1 MDAGAAIYI
10 DNCSACHARD
20 GKGVADLFPAL
31 AGAPSVRQ
39 DDPAT
44 TIRVIITGA
53 QVAATTAAPTSPA
66 MPSFGWHLSDAQIA
80 DVVTYLRNT
89 WGNAAP
95 AVAAAQ
101 VSSVRAAVAL
111 PGK

>member
-1 MDAGAAIYI
+1 
-10 DNCSACHARD
+10 
-20 GKGVADLFPAL
+20 
-31 AGAPSVRQ
+31 
-39 DDPAT
+39 
-44 TIRVIITGA
+44 
-53 QVAATTAAPTSPA
+53 

-95 AVAAAQ
+95 AVAATQ
-101 VSSVRAAVAL
+101 VSSVRSAVAV